1 MLRHA
6 PESPEARAAWSRH
19 WINVGFTALE
29 DLLSRTAGEACVG
42 DTITMADCCLVPQV
56 FNAKRWKVDVAQYPT
71 IAAIEA
77 RLSRLE
83 PFIKASP
90 ANQPDCPK
98 E

>member
-56 FNAKRWKVDVAQYPT
+56 GT
-71 IAAIEA
+71 
-77 RLSRLE
+77 LSKLFMTE
-83 PFIKASP
+83 VEQVGFTPL
-90 ANQPDCPK
+90 NQLNSQCIRRIFSY
-98 E
+98 